1 MSMSRLVLFSIRA
14 RGRSPLSA
22 GAGLSVGA
30 GLSDGAEWPAQPSAR
45 DSNRSDPV
53 KERRIGSLAS
63 GRTPTECGRILARAR
78 RCWLGLPLAAL
89 AAGPVSAQT
98 VVPSP
103 APARTDSARGTPDS
117 TRGVVDTAR
126 RATGDTVRPA
136 AYDSVRRDSIGRPV
150 GDSTRAPAPANS
162 Q

>member
-63 GRTPTECGRILARAR
+63 GGTPTEYGRILARAR
-78 RCWLGLPLAAL
+78 RCWLGLTLAAL

-103 APARTDSARGTPDS
+103 ARTDSARGTPDS
-117 TRGVVDTAR
+117 TRGVVDSSR
-126 RATGDTVRPA
+126 RATRDTVRPA
-136 AYDSVRRDSIGRPV
+136 AYDSVRRD
-150 GDSTRAPAPANS
+150 
-162 Q
+162 